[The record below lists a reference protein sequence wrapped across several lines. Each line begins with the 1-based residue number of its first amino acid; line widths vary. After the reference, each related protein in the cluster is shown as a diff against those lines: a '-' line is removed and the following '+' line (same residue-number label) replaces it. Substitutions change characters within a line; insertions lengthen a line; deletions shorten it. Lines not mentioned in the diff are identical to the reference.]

1 MTMIKKLIYS
11 IVGVAALTSCADDVV
26 DTSSFLNGVE
36 KTPIAISANLSAASS
51 VTRAYGASF
60 ESTSTEKDQLL
71 AYIRHVKTENPLANP
86 VVYTEVTGTGVSSRL
101 AAFEISALTSGHLNV
116 ADNFTNH
123 AETSTLGMVSGQT
136 PLYWDDFSASTEGGS
151 LDLRTEN
158 HALEVYYGYCYNGRS
173 IASPIALAEATGV
186 LSSWSVLTNQSASN
200 AFKNSDL
207 LFAKTQTPVP
217 YNHAPGSR
225 GYLEIPYTHAMSKVT
240 VTVVCADGFL
250 DNVDG
255 NFANASVKLSK
266 VNTKCD
272 VSAPTAS
279 VTPSTTETD
288 KKEVTMQKGA
298 ITNNKRQCVFEA
310 VIAPTVFKADSDNPF
325 LTLTNIDDNN
335 YNVFLTDA
343 IIDAKTTGEPPV
355 TKTDAWSTK
364 LAASGATSVTPDLAS
379 SGYVAANGGMT
390 IPGVNYHITVTIKK
404 QATDV
409 RASIRNWDEV
419 NAEAE
424 GEIDLPNGK
433 EEYYISDDHIES
445 GAEILVKTVDKD
457 KFKTGAAFSL
467 FSVKKSD
474 DTDTEDE
481 RTNDKFAY
489 STVCSFTNSTAP
501 SEDKWTNTPPIYWPN
516 QTDNYYFRAL
526 AIYKGKTIN
535 NEFDTESVGAINS
548 YVYNPVS
555 VSQGTIAD
563 GHDVIWANTPR
574 HIGKVS
580 GETGDR
586 VYEIGAAIPPRK
598 GGVPLAFQHIMS
610 KVTFNLE
617 DINKDKEV
625 PGWTEE
631 EYYSIYNHPLN
642 PRLDLYQSKIQIS
655 NLFTT
660 GTIAIENGEVTT
672 TGGKASKVFGDG
684 SGFFPAKWNGAPHT
698 GVGVDTDGNGT
709 IDNLLEDYVMVPQT
723 IYDDAIITI
732 TLRNGA
738 TYKAQLNLCQICTGT
753 DAEGNHVYGEPIK
766 KWEPGKHYTYTIL
779 LSKESISFRAMIK
792 EWEEKTGSGNATLD
806 WD

>member
-1 MTMIKKLIYS
+1 MIKKLIYS

-36 KTPIAISANLSAASS
+36 KTPIAINLKLKTETS
-51 VTRAYGASF
+51 VTRATDDKF
-60 ESTSTEKDQLL
+60 TTDELL
-71 AYIRHVKTENPLANP
+71 NAYIKHVTVSDATANPLEWSTD
-86 VVYTEVTGTGVSSRL
+86 VSGTGVGPRL
-101 AAFEISALTSGHLNV
+101 VNFKVSTLKDGYLNE
-116 ADNFTNH
+116 ADNYTNH
-123 AETSTLGMVSGQT
+123 NSSSTLTVTDSQG
-136 PLYWDDFSASTEGGS
+136 LYWDDFSNSASDAT
-151 LDLRTEN
+151 DLRTAN
-158 HALEVYYGYCYNGRS
+158 HALMVYYGYGYNGRT
-173 IASPIALAEATGV
+173 IEDPIALTESSGV
-186 LSSWSVLTNQSASN
+186 LSKWTVLTDQSAEN
-200 AFKNSDL
+200 AFKTSDL
-207 LFAKTQTPVP
+207 LFAKTQSPVA
-217 YNHAPGSR
+217 YNHKLADR
-225 GYLEIPYTHAMSKVT
+225 GHLEILYTHAMSKVT

-266 VNTKCD
+266 VNIKCD

-279 VTPSTTETD
+279 VTPSTTESD
-288 KKEVTMQKGA
+288 KEEVTMQKGA

-343 IIDAKTTGEPPV
+343 IINAKTTGETPV

-364 LAASGATSVTPDLAS
+364 LAVFDASSVTPDLAS
-379 SGYVAANGGMT
+379 SGYSQEYGGMT

-457 KFKTGAAFSL
+457 QFKTGAAFSL

-481 RTNDKFAY
+481 RTNGKFVY
-489 STVCSFTNSTAP
+489 STICSFSNNTDLT
-501 SEDKWTNTPPIYWPN
+501 EDQWTNTPPIYWPN

-526 AIYKGKTIN
+526 AIYKGKTAN
-535 NEFDTESVGAINS
+535 NEFDTKSVGAINS

-580 GETGDR
+580 GEDGER

-617 DINKDKEV
+617 DKNKDATV
-625 PGWTEE
+625 SGWTDD
-631 EYYSIYNHPLN
+631 EYYTLFEHPLN
-642 PRLDLYQSKIQIS
+642 PRLNLYNAKIQIS
-655 NLFTT
+655 NLYTT
-660 GTIAIENGEVTT
+660 GTITIENGKVTVSEA
-672 TGGKASKVFGDG
+672 KANTVFG
-684 SGFFPAKWNGAPHT
+684 SEGFLPAKRNGN
-698 GVGVDTDGNGT
+698 DTPLAECILDNGNPV
-709 IDNLLEDYVMVPQT
+709 NLLKDYVMVPQT
-723 IYDDAIITI
+723 IPDEAIITI
-732 TLRNGA
+732 TLDNGA
-738 TYKAQLNLCQICTGT
+738 TYKAQLNKCQVQTT
-753 DAEGNHVYGEPIK
+753 DSNGDTITSDLK
-766 KWEPGKHYTYTIL
+766 QWESGKHYTYTIT
-779 LSKESISFRAMIK
+779 LSKETITFRAMIK
-792 EWEEKTGSGNATLD
+792 DWEEKEASGNATLE